1 MDQHK
6 SLETGLHRYTGLTA
20 DRGQAEHLRATLA
33 PSRKELLWVD
43 WRSTE
48 KIKELSDDFREG
60 ILRHKKQS
68 ETLDFTI
75 MKFC

>member
-6 SLETGLHRYTGLTA
+6 SLETGLHRYAGLTA
-20 DRGQAEHLRATLA
+20 DRGQATLA
-33 PSRKELLWVD
+33 PSRKELLWVG

>member
-6 SLETGLHRYTGLTA
+6 SLETGLHRYAGLTA
-20 DRGQAEHLRATLA
+20 DRGQAEHLGATLA
-33 PSRKELLWVD
+33 PSRKELLWVG